1 MIRKRPLIAVLLAF
15 VYPGL
20 GHAYLRRWLR
30 ALLWFGLVVS
40 AVVFIIPNEPFEA
53 ADSVLGGARAVA
65 EQLSFGESLALA
77 SIVFF
82 NMLDAYVLAAYVDRP
97 TAAQREDGEAAA
109 SCPHCGKDL
118 DEDLTFCHWC
128 TTELD
133 QLAETEASADAEPAG
148 DADSV
153 KNA

>member
-40 AVVFIIPNEPFEA
+40 AVVFIVPNEPFEA
-53 ADSVLGGARAVA
+53 ADSVLAGAQAVA

-77 SIVFF
+77 SIVVF

-97 TAAQREDGEAAA
+97 TTTRAGDEDTVP

-133 QLAETEASADAEPAG
+133 QLAETEASADAEPTG
-148 DADSV
+148 DTDSV

>member
-40 AVVFIIPNEPFEA
+40 AVVFIIPNAAFES
-53 ADSVLGGARAVA
+53 ADTVLGGAQAVA
-65 EQLSFGESLALA
+65 QQLSFGESLALS
-77 SIVFF
+77 SILFF
-82 NMLDAYVLAAYVDRP
+82 NVLDAYVLAAYVDRP
-97 TAAQREDGEAAA
+97 TASEDDVAA
-109 SCPHCGKDL
+109 SCPYCGKEL

-128 TTELD
+128 TTELE
-133 QLAETEASADAEPAG
+133 QLDETDG
-148 DADSV
+148 T
-153 KNA
+153 KNADPTSDPDGAGNV

>member
-1 MIRKRPLIAVLLAF
+1 MIRKRPLIAVVLAF
-15 VYPGL
+15 IYPGL

-40 AVVFIIPNEPFEA
+40 AVVFVVPNEAFET
-53 ADSVLGGARAVA
+53 ADSVFAGAQAVA

-77 SIVFF
+77 SIVVF

-97 TAAQREDGEAAA
+97 TPGTGAGEDVTA
-109 SCPHCGKDL
+109 SCPHCGKEL

-133 QLAETEASADAEPAG
+133 QLAETDGAADTEPTG
-148 DADSV
+148 DADGV